1 MTARIKLPYVAGS
14 VAPPTSASIDGT
26 PDPAYPA
33 HPSARLSIANTAKR
47 AGVCSR
53 TVKRWI
59 AAGLLAA
66 TRLPSPKGH
75 GHLRVRLGDL
85 EALLAQGTLS

>member
-1 MTARIKLPYVAGS
+1 MTARTKLPHFASS
-14 VAPPTSASIDGT
+14 VAPPASASIDGA

-33 HPSARLSIANTAKR
+33 HPSARLSIAKAAER

-66 TRLPSPKGH
+66 TRLPSPKGN

-85 EALLAQGTLS
+85 EALLAQGTLN

>member
-1 MTARIKLPYVAGS
+1 MAKPAHTFAA
-14 VAPPTSASIDGT
+14 TSHA
-26 PDPAYPA
+26 PDPASLS
-33 HPSARLSIANTAKR
+33 HQSTRLSIAQAGDR

-59 AAGLLAA
+59 AAGVLPA
-66 TRLPSPKGH
+66 TRLPSPGGR

-85 EALLAQGTLS
+85 ESLLARGSLS

>member
-1 MTARIKLPYVAGS
+1 MTRPTLPHFKRGAS
-14 VAPPTSASIDGT
+14 APTPASDRAAK
-26 PDPAYPA
+26 PEQSLAVPV
-33 HPSARLSIANTAKR
+33 RLSIAKAAER
-47 AGVCSR
+47 AGVSDR

-59 AAGLLAA
+59 AAGRLEA
-66 TRLPSPKGH
+66 TRLPSPKGR